1 MCVFPQ
7 VVHSIPRV
15 FSRAVLPRAGVALD
29 STYMG
34 RPHCAQVFPVALAAG
49 DALVRDIAL
58 RALVAGD
65 AMGQDLP
72 HDGASRLL
80 QESGDCAPPGSNAGR
95 SLSRNGR
102 PRSDVAWH
110 CPLVPWW
117 LARLI
122 ARLNALPSPGGGELA
137 GGSQAMHSPAWIE
150 AWTIRLP
157 DDTTPVEL
165 NAHPLFCTI
174 QRTKRVR
181 LTFPVTGADSLRG
194 QGNCQGDSLLYL

>member
-1 MCVFPQ
+1 MRFSACRAFYSAFFP
-7 VVHSIPRV
+7 
-15 FSRAVLPRAGVALD
+15 RAVLPRAGVALD

-49 DALVRDIAL
+49 DAPVRDMAL
-58 RALVAGD
+58 SALVAGD
-65 AMGQDLP
+65 TVGQDLP

-80 QESGDCAPPGSNAGR
+80 QGSGDCAPPGSNAGR

-110 CPLVPWW
+110 CPLVSWW
-117 LARLI
+117 PARPHCAI
-122 ARLNALPSPGGGELA
+122 K
-137 GGSQAMHSPAWIE
+137 
-150 AWTIRLP
+150 
-157 DDTTPVEL
+157 
-165 NAHPLFCTI
+165 
-174 QRTKRVR
+174 RTKRLR

>member
-1 MCVFPQ
+1 MGQESSTNSWQTELHFEQ
-7 VVHSIPRV
+7 ELH
-15 FSRAVLPRAGVALD
+15 FALL
-29 STYMG
+29 MG
-34 RPHCAQVFPVALAAG
+34 RTHCAQVFPVALAAG
-49 DALVRDIAL
+49 DAPVRDIAL

-72 HDGASRLL
+72 HDDASRLL
-80 QESGDCAPPGSNAGR
+80 QGSGDCAEPPVRTQAVPCLGTVGQGQMWHGIVL
-95 SLSRNGR
+95 LSHGGL
-102 PRSDVAWH
+102 PG
-110 CPLVPWW
+110 
-117 LARLI
+117 LI

-137 GGSQAMHSPAWIE
+137 GGSQAMHSPVWIE

-174 QRTKRVR
+174 QRTKRLR
-181 LTFPVTGADSLRG
+181 LTFPVTGAVSLRG

>member
-7 VVHSIPRV
+7 VVHSIPF
-15 FSRAVLPRAGVALD
+15 FSRAVLPRTGVALD

-49 DALVRDIAL
+49 DAPVRDIAL
-58 RALVAGD
+58 RALVTGD

-80 QESGDCAPPGSNAGR
+80 QGSGDCAELPVRTQAVLYLGTVGQGQMWHGIVLLSHGGLPG
-95 SLSRNGR
+95 
-102 PRSDVAWH
+102 
-110 CPLVPWW
+110 
-117 LARLI
+117 LI
-122 ARLNALPSPGGGELA
+122 ARLNALPSPGGGVLA
-137 GGSQAMHSPAWIE
+137 GGSQTMHSPVWIE
-150 AWTIRLP
+150 ARTLRLP

-174 QRTKRVR
+174 QRTKRLR